1 MTFQETLNQF
11 LILGAALC
19 KHVPTNDLELSQQN
33 IVKDEVLYNIEF
45 ATQMKFLFKNNFVF
59 EGEQGCVPTVKG
71 WKSIQPRIQ
80 TKVVKQMQPKSVEKM
95 TNVEVLSTFVESGFA
110 LCHRL
115 PSDKLMQK
123 KARESYADVADV
135 LTCVAESFN
144 NVFAP
149 VEPVSDEE
157 YDGCTNYTVGET
169 EVAVEA

>member
-1 MTFQETLNQF
+1 MTRQQIVNR
-11 LILGAALC
+11 ILLLSAALN
-19 KHVPTNDLELSQQN
+19 KEGFNDSLEQEQN
-33 IVKDEVLYNIEF
+33 AQILDEVLQNPFF
-45 ATQMKFLFKNNFVF
+45 AKNVAQMEKDNVIFY
-59 EGEQGCVPTVKG
+59 GEQGYVPTRKG
-71 WKSIQPRIQ
+71 WDYLAPKVQ

-149 VEPVSDEE
+149 VEPVSNEE